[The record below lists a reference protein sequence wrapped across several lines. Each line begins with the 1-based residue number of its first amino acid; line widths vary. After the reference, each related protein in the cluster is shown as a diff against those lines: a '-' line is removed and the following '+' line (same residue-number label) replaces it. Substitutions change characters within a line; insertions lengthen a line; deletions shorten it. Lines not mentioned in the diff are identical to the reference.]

1 MAWLCTHPNPLPHGL
16 APVVAPVVAI
26 GNFDGVHAG
35 HRALLLVAQT
45 LAEQRQAPL
54 VVLTFDPHPR
64 TVLRPDVPHQNLMTL
79 PEKQAALAAAGVTG
93 VAVVPFTL
101 TVAQQTPEAFMA
113 EIVQGWLRAQAVVVG
128 ENFRFGAKAA
138 GTPAGLAGRLGA
150 DNVQVVPLVGDA
162 EGPLSSSRL
171 RAAQTAGKTEIS
183 SV

>member
-1 MAWLCTHPNPLPHGL
+1 
-16 APVVAPVVAI
+16 
-26 GNFDGVHAG
+26 
-35 HRALLLVAQT
+35 
-45 LAEQRQAPL
+45 
-54 VVLTFDPHPR
+54 
-64 TVLRPDVPHQNLMTL
+64 
-79 PEKQAALAAAGVTG
+79 
-93 VAVVPFTL
+93 
-101 TVAQQTPEAFMA
+101 
-113 EIVQGWLRAQAVVVG
+113 VG